1 MNKFQ
6 RKNKYI
12 YLIFILFF
20 AVCILIFVFAK
31 RQEKVQMRP
40 MLLIGDAT
48 YIDPYLPLSKLPFNY
63 YLAGS
68 LSEKQANGTGL
79 TGCEYYVNKF
89 DEKGIYVYQEEESG
103 SWVYK
108 RWIKVDK
115 KKLAQ
120 KRLTLEDVIRLAKK
134 GNALSAKDFDHYS
147 YFEPGG
153 RGMRVYEIDKNFSLW
168 IVGAD
173 LWSEPEALRIY
184 LRGRGEGEWK
194 DLLDIRNGNVKE
206 FIQKEFLQ
214 NEEEFAFFPYPDQE
228 REIYNC
234 TNIGD
239 YWYKG
244 ANFSFCDNGTGGFY
258 LSPVSSYIGSGRYEV
273 VGNRLNLKTDDGW
286 YAACFDIVG
295 DTLVFD
301 KQASS
306 LCAEREFP
314 MLEDGVVLE

>member
-1 MNKFQ
+1 MNKF
-6 RKNKYI
+6 
-12 YLIFILFF
+12 
-20 AVCILIFVFAK
+20 
-31 RQEKVQMRP
+31 
-40 MLLIGDAT
+40 
-48 YIDPYLPLSKLPFNY
+48 
-63 YLAGS
+63 
-68 LSEKQANGTGL
+68 
-79 TGCEYYVNKF
+79 
-89 DEKGIYVYQEEESG
+89 
-103 SWVYK
+103 
-108 RWIKVDK
+108 
-115 KKLAQ
+115 
-120 KRLTLEDVIRLAKK
+120 
-134 GNALSAKDFDHYS
+134 
-147 YFEPGG
+147 
-153 RGMRVYEIDKNFSLW
+153 
-168 IVGAD
+168 
-173 LWSEPEALRIY
+173 
-184 LRGRGEGEWK
+184 
-194 DLLDIRNGNVKE
+194 
-206 FIQKEFLQ
+206 LQ
-214 NEEEFAFFPYPDQE
+214 NGEEFAFFPYPDQE